1 MAKYDFD
8 PLKAF
13 LQLESD
19 LRLRAAAVPR
29 TLQFLPSLDMYET
42 ASALVIKMELAGVQP
57 ERLTITLSAEDRVLT
72 VAGERREAKEEHED
86 RIRCYSLEIY
96 FGKFEREIALP
107 NDMRFDREHITAN
120 YRDGFLVITLPKRA
134 EKRTIEIRND

>member
-1 MAKYDFD
+1 MAKHDFD
-8 PLKAF
+8 PIKTF

-19 LRLRAAAVPR
+19 LRLRTAVMPR
-29 TLQFLPSLDMYET
+29 TLQFHPSLDMFET

-57 ERLTITLSAEDRVLT
+57 ERLAITLSADDRALT
-72 VAGERREAKEEHED
+72 VAGERREAQEEHED
-86 RIRCYSLEIY
+86 RIRCYHLEIY

-107 NDMRFDREHITAN
+107 KEMRFDREHIMAN
-120 YRDGFLVITLPKRA
+120 YHDGFLVITLPKRA